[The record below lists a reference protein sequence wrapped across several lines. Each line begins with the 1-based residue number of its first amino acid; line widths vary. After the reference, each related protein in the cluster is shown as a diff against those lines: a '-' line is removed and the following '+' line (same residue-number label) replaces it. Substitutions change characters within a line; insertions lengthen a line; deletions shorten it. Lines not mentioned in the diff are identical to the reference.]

1 MIVLSR
7 SRADIAIVLLSA
19 LGLGMLAYLTWLHY
33 APGASSVCDL
43 GEGLSCQVVNQS
55 VFAEILGVPVSIL
68 GMGYFFAAIALAVS
82 TAVGKRYAAL
92 VALSVFS
99 LVFSL
104 YLTGIEIL
112 VLDSICVFCEGSKA
126 VMVAILAVAAVQAHK
141 KKEKH
146 HLLSLAAAALG
157 VVAAFAAFR
166 MQGAELFRKDY
177 SALTQCLSEKNVV
190 FYGAYWCPACAK
202 QKKILGPA
210 FAQVK
215 EIECDPR
222 AEGAETELCVSRDII
237 KTPTWIEEPG
247 GVEKRRL
254 VGSQSAERLAEFF
267 GCPSE

>member
-1 MIVLSR
+1 MILRRRVP
-7 SRADIAIVLLSA
+7 DILIIAFAAV
-19 LGLGMLAYLTWLHY
+19 GLAMMGYLTWLHY

-43 GEGLSCQVVNQS
+43 GEGFSCQVVNQS
-55 VFAEILGVPVSIL
+55 VFSEILGIPLALL
-68 GMGYFFAAIALAVS
+68 GAGYFAVAAVLA
-82 TAVGKRYAAL
+82 AVARIRKRHVAL
-92 VALSVFS
+92 VVFSAFS

-104 YLTGIEIL
+104 YLSGIE
-112 VLDSICVFCEGSKA
+112 VFMLDSICVFCEASK
-126 VMVAILAVAAVQAHK
+126 VMMVAILAVAAVEVHR
-141 KKEKH
+141 KKERH
-146 HLLSLAAAALG
+146 HLLTLVAVLLAA
-157 VVAAFAAFR
+157 VFAFAAFR
-166 MQGAELFRKDY
+166 LQGAELFRKDY
-177 SALTQCLSEKNVV
+177 SALTGCLADKGVT